1 KSFIS
6 DFLRLISDSKFFIS
20 DSSYFSS
27 YKKRVPKWRALKN
40 LRFHKSEPFSD
51 KNKALLVRF

>member
-1 KSFIS
+1 MGKGA
-6 DFLRLISDSKFFIS
+6 RTT
-20 DSSYFSS
+20 
-27 YKKRVPKWRALKN
+27 RRALKN